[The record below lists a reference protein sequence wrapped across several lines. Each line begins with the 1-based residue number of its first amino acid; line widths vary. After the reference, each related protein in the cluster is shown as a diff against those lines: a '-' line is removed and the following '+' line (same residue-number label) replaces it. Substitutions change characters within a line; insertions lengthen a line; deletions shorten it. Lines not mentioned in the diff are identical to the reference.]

1 MLCIGLKI
9 IGLVF
14 LVIVVICIWKTA
26 EYFNTLPESNKY
38 KSVIAWDLL
47 VLFFVAIALIMKIV
61 SM

>member
-1 MLCIGLKI
+1 MQIVLRVM
-9 IGLVF
+9 GLVF
-14 LVIVVICIWKTA
+14 LAVVIICIVKTA

-47 VLFFVAIALIMKIV
+47 VLFFVAIALIMRVV

>member
-1 MLCIGLKI
+1 MQIVLRV

-14 LVIVVICIWKTA
+14 LSVVIICIVKTA

-47 VLFFVAIALIMKIV
+47 VLFFVAIALIMRIV
-61 SM
+61 TM

>member
-1 MLCIGLKI
+1 MQIVLRV

-14 LVIVVICIWKTA
+14 LAVVIICIVKTA

-38 KSVIAWDLL
+38 KPVIAWDLL
-47 VLFFVAIALIMKIV
+47 VLFFVAIVLIMRVV

>member
-1 MLCIGLKI
+1 MQIVLRI

-14 LVIVVICIWKTA
+14 LAVVIICIVKTA

-38 KSVIAWDLL
+38 KPVIAWDLL
-47 VLFFVAIALIMKIV
+47 VLFFVAIALIMRVV

>member
-1 MLCIGLKI
+1 MQIVLRV

-14 LVIVVICIWKTA
+14 LAVVIICIVKTA

-47 VLFFVAIALIMKIV
+47 VLFFVAIALIMRVV

>member
-1 MLCIGLKI
+1 MQIVLRV

-14 LVIVVICIWKTA
+14 LAVVIICIVKTG

-47 VLFFVAIALIMKIV
+47 VLFFVAIALIMRVV